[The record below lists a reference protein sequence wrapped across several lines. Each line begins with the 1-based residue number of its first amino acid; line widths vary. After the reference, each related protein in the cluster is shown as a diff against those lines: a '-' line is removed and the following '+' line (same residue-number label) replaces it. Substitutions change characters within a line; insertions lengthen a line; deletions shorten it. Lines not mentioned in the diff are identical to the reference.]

1 MLVLLNDKLYQI
13 STNVIKSKHS
23 SPFTCKLYNEVTISL
38 DLREYSCLF
47 CFVLFF
53 WMGGGGVGGDKGIY
67 ICQLVL

>member
-23 SPFTCKLYNEVTISL
+23 SPFTRKLYNEVTISL
-38 DLREYSCLF
+38 DLREYSC
-47 CFVLFF
+47 FF
-53 WMGGGGVGGDKGIY
+53 LAGGGVWGDKDIY

>member
-38 DLREYSCLF
+38 DLREYSC
-47 CFVLFF
+47 FF
-53 WMGGGGVGGDKGIY
+53 FFFEREGGWGVIEVY
-67 ICQLVL
+67 TFAS

>member
-23 SPFTCKLYNEVTISL
+23 SPFTCKLYNEVTMSL
-38 DLREYSCLF
+38 DLREYSCFF

-53 WMGGGGVGGDKGIY
+53 FGGGVGGDKGI
-67 ICQLVL
+67 

>member
-38 DLREYSCLF
+38 DLREYSC
-47 CFVLFF
+47 FF
-53 WMGGGGVGGDKGIY
+53 FFEEGGGVGGDRGIY

>member
-38 DLREYSCLF
+38 DLREYSCF
-47 CFVLFF
+47 LFF
-53 WMGGGGVGGDKGIY
+53 FGEGGGVRGDRGIY

>member
-38 DLREYSCLF
+38 DSREYSCFLF
-47 CFVLFF
+47 CFVF
-53 WMGGGGVGGDKGIY
+53 WMGGGVGGGGVIKVY
-67 ICQLVL
+67 TFAS